1 MTSGVRGRVAGRE
14 TVGSKQRPHTAES
27 ERRYNALADKVRA
40 TICKEQSNVSNTQ
53 R

>member
-14 TVGSKQRPHTAES
+14 TVGSKQRPHTAKS
-27 ERRYNALADKVRA
+27 EKSYNALADKVWA
-40 TICKEQSNVSNTQ
+40 TIRKEQGNVPNTQ